1 MAEIDVTSFWA
12 CLMAGAPPLESFWAY
27 LQTLL
32 QVVGGVLRLNP
43 QVFAAMRGA
52 DAITGLSLGVVLVA
66 GLMRMLG
73 QSIVLF
79 ANRVRPAGF
88 VVRVLAST
96 LEFILNVLAMGV
108 IVWLV
113 MRVLRPDA
121 GLALG
126 EVLRTIPLAY
136 APYWL
141 GALVLMPYL
150 GIWIERGLK
159 VYVFLA
165 LVVAFRGALPERSG
179 RRPDRLVQR
188 PVPRFAAQLAAHP
201 GHRAR
206 LAHPGQRPGSSRRH
220 LPGGV
225 PDLRLSQ
232 RARSGG
238 SGGGKRHPVC
248 GRPACLAGCSPRSS
262 P

>member
-66 GLMRMLG
+66 GLMRMIG

-165 LVVAFRGALPERSG
+165 LVVAFRGAFNAPFLSALVGALIAWFSVLFLDSLLSWPLTPATERVSRTLASG
-179 RRPDRLVQR
+179 REARDDIYQEVYQIYVSVSEPD
-188 PVPRFAAQLAAHP
+188 PAAPAE
-201 GHRAR
+201 
-206 LAHPGQRPGSSRRH
+206 
-220 LPGGV
+220 
-225 PDLRLSQ
+225 
-232 RARSGG
+232 G
-238 SGGGKRHPVC
+238 SGIPSV
-248 GRPACLAGCSPRSS
+248 AGQHA
-262 P
+262 

>member
-32 QVVGGVLRLNP
+32 QVVGGVLRLDP
-43 QVFAAMRGA
+43 QVFAAMRGV
-52 DAITGLSLGVVLVA
+52 DAITGISLGVVLVA

-88 VVRVLAST
+88 AVRILAST
-96 LEFILNVLAMGV
+96 LEFILNVLVMGV
-108 IVWLV
+108 LVWLI
-113 MRVLRPDA
+113 MRFIRPDSS
-121 GLALG
+121 LALS

-165 LVVAFRGALPERSG
+165 LVVAFRGAFNATFLNAIIGALVAWFSVLFLDSLLSWPLTPATESISRSLASG
-179 RRPDRLVQR
+179 RGEAGEDIYQVVYQIYASVSEPD
-188 PVPRFAAQLAAHP
+188 
-201 GHRAR
+201 
-206 LAHPGQRPGSSRRH
+206 
-220 LPGGV
+220 
-225 PDLRLSQ
+225 
-232 RARSGG
+232 
-238 SGGGKRHPVC
+238 
-248 GRPACLAGCSPRSS
+248 PAEGIEHD
-262 P
+262 

>member
-1 MAEIDVTSFWA
+1 MAEIDVS
-12 CLMAGAPPLESFWAY
+12 SFWAY

-32 QVVGGVLRLNP
+32 QVVGGVLRLDP
-43 QVFAAMRGA
+43 QVFALMRGVE
-52 DAITGLSLGVVLVA
+52 DITGISLGVVLVA

-88 VVRVLAST
+88 AVRVLAST
-96 LEFILNVLAMGV
+96 LEFILDVLLMGV

-113 MRVLRPDA
+113 IRLTRPDS
-121 GLALG
+121 GLTLG

-165 LVVAFRGALPERSG
+165 LVVAFRGAFGAPFLNAVTGALIAWFSVLLLDSLLSWPLSSATESISRSLASG
-179 RRPDRLVQR
+179 REIEDDIYQEVYQIYVSASEPNPAEQ
-188 PVPRFAAQLAAHP
+188 
-201 GHRAR
+201 
-206 LAHPGQRPGSSRRH
+206 
-220 LPGGV
+220 PGGGG
-225 PDLRLSQ
+225 
-232 RARSGG
+232 RA
-238 SGGGKRHPVC
+238 
-248 GRPACLAGCSPRSS
+248 
-262 P
+262 